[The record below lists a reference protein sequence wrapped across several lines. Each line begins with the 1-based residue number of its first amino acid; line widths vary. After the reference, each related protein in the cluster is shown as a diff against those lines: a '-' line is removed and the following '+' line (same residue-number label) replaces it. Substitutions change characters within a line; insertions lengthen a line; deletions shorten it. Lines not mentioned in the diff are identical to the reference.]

1 MIRNI
6 VTGLDLGTSY
16 IRVVVAEYRTGN
28 KIPKILSLTKT
39 PVKGFRRGYI
49 LNFDEAL
56 ESLQE
61 AKKEAERNSGLKIKR
76 VVLGVGGITLE
87 SKTSE
92 GGTVISRADS
102 EITDIDINRSVVVAE
117 NSLSDHQN
125 KTIIHRFPLSYKI
138 DSKKIIGQPLG
149 LKGTKLETKT
159 LFVIMAS
166 QHYKE
171 ITALVEAGGLWIEDV
186 IAAPLASS
194 LSTLNR
200 LQKVSGC
207 VLVDIGS
214 QTTSMVVFE
223 ESLPVFLKVLPIGSN
238 DITNDIA
245 LGFKIDPR
253 EAEIVK
259 LGEKDISGSKKKLEE
274 IIQARLSD
282 IFESVE
288 NHLKKLGRSGL
299 LPGGVIITGGG
310 SLITNI
316 EELTKEYFKIPA
328 QLAQENIRLSSKG
341 QIVDIGYSVAYGL
354 CLAGSSSEPEES
366 LGLKFS
372 RETSNKFIKWLKN
385 LWP

>member
-16 IRVVVAEYRTGN
+16 IRIVVAEYKTGN

-39 PVKGFRRGYI
+39 PVRGFRRGYI
-49 LNFDEAL
+49 LNFDEAS
-56 ESLQE
+56 ESLKE
-61 AKKEAERNSGLKIKR
+61 ALKEAEKNSGIRIKR
-76 VVLGVGGITLE
+76 VVLGVAGVTLE
-87 SKTSE
+87 SKASE
-92 GGTVISRADS
+92 GGTVVSRADS
-102 EITDIDINRSVVVAE
+102 EITDIDINRSVTVAE
-117 NSLSDHQN
+117 NNLGDSQN

-159 LFVIMAS
+159 LFITMAS

-171 ITALVEAGGLWIEDV
+171 IIALVEASGLWIEDV
-186 IAAPLASS
+186 IASPLASS

-207 VLVDIGS
+207 ILMDIGS
-214 QTTSMVVFE
+214 QTTSTVVFE
-223 ESLPVFLKVLPIGSN
+223 ESLPVSVKLFPIGSN

-253 EAEIVK
+253 EAEMIK
-259 LGEKDISGSKKKLEE
+259 LGEKNATGSKKKLDE

-310 SLITNI
+310 SFLPSI
-316 EELTKEYFKIPA
+316 EELTKEYFKIPV

-341 QIVDIGYSVAYGL
+341 QITDASYSVAYGL
-354 CLAGSSSEPEES
+354 CLAGSSTEPEES
-366 LGLKFS
+366 LGLKFG
-372 RETSNKFIKWLKN
+372 RETSGKFVKWLKN